1 MTQRTPWWYSGD
13 ESTDQAG
20 PSSSQSSESA
30 ADSSP
35 ESSGTDWMS
44 LLGGAQRLV
53 DWAAERVMA
62 PHAGHANPAEHPDC
76 LVCKSMLL
84 VGERFLGPFGGERRE
99 MPPRHRPPEIV
110 WIPVRDE

>member
-13 ESTDQAG
+13 QPDDA
-20 PSSSQSSESA
+20 PSLDDPT
-30 ADSSP
+30 DSSR

-44 LLGGAQRLV
+44 LLSGAQRVV

-62 PHAGHANPAEHPDC
+62 PHAGHADPAAHPDC
-76 LVCKSMLL
+76 LVCRSMLL

-110 WIPVRDE
+110 WIPIRDE